1 MQLDMRNNGKVFSRK
16 FKDTQLRASISASRA
31 TDEER
36 TWTGV
41 TSTDGKKID
50 PEMFRIYPSPDGGRY
65 VTQIMT
71 DVRKNPYRHDGSLEG
86 QK

>member
-1 MQLDMRNNGKVFSRK
+1 MHLGMNNNGKVFSKK
-16 FKDTQLRASISASRA
+16 FKDTQLRASISERRA

-36 TWTGV
+36 TWTDI
-41 TSTDGKKID
+41 TKEDGQKID
-50 PEMFRIYPSPDGGRY
+50 PDMFRIFPHPDGGRY

-71 DVRKNPYRHDGSLEG
+71 DVRQNPYRHDSTLEK